1 MDRSDS
7 SFEFGEPFED
17 PDDLFEDLEGYRG
30 EEEPNSCGSVGGI
43 PEGMIGD
50 ESTLR
55 GWIPPDDRLWIH
67 PSEIGRELRVDA
79 VVEAR
84 RRARRSDRRG
94 IIAAGIVGTA
104 ALTAAVAAV
113 ALAASSPSQLV
124 TSSPLTSSTTHL
136 TSSDTSSLSQTIH
149 EVSAAQACLAMMS
162 QTSCAAI
169 ERVQP
174 SILRIVVGESPH
186 TSAGTAVVVSTSAET
201 VAITAASLVG
211 AAKTVRA
218 SDPTGK
224 VHTLE
229 VIGVDEETG
238 IAAIGVPWKMPAAET
253 AQESVFPGQYFP
265 VLASDGR
272 STDFLH
278 AEMGEVYASSASTSK
293 LMDSFGV
300 ELSIAAPGG
309 VLLDSTGAVIGLLSI
324 TGRSDTDITG
334 EFVPS
339 WLAVGVA
346 KRLLAE
352 HRVVHGWLDVQCANA
367 KGKTGA
373 VLVSVPA
380 TGPGAHA
387 GLKAGD
393 LVVGITTAGRTEPIR
408 SMDDLRGRLYLEPPG
423 AKVDLEVMRGNQELV
438 LTPVLEA
445 ALS

>member
-17 PDDLFEDLEGYRG
+17 PDNLFEDLEGYRG
-30 EEEPNSCGSVGGI
+30 EEEPNFCGSVGGI

-55 GWIPPDDRLWIH
+55 GWIAPDDRLWVH
-67 PSEIGRELRVDA
+67 PSEMGRESRTDALVD
-79 VVEAR
+79 AR

-124 TSSPLTSSTTHL
+124 TNSPLTSSTTHL
-136 TSSDTSSLSQTIH
+136 TSSDTSSLSQNIH
-149 EVSAAQACLAMMS
+149 EVSAAAKACLQMMS
-162 QTSCAAI
+162 ESSCAAI

-186 TSAGTAVVVSTSAET
+186 ASAGTAVVVSTSAET

-211 AAKTVRA
+211 RAKTVTA
-218 SDPTGK
+218 SDPSGK

-229 VIGVDEETG
+229 VIGVDQATG
-238 IAAIGVPWKMPAAET
+238 IAAIGIPWKMPAAQT
-253 AQESVFPGQYFP
+253 AQESVFPGQFFP
-265 VLASDGR
+265 VIASDGR
-272 STDFLH
+272 STDMLRQ
-278 AEMGEVYASSASTSK
+278 EVGEVYTSSAATSK

-300 ELSIAAPGG
+300 ELPVAAPGG
-309 VLLDSTGAVIGLLSI
+309 VLLDSTGAVIGLLSL
-324 TGRSDTDITG
+324 TGRVDTDVTG

-346 KRLLAE
+346 KRLLAQ
-352 HRVVHGWLDVQCANA
+352 HRIVHGWLDVQGAN
-367 KGKTGA
+367 GENGA
-373 VLVSVPA
+373 VLLAVPRN
-380 TGPGAHA
+380 GPGALA

-393 LVVGITTAGRTEPIR
+393 LVVGISTSGGTEPIR

-423 AKVDLEVMRGNQELV
+423 AKVDLEVMRGDQELV
-438 LTPVLEA
+438 LTPVLA
-445 ALS
+445 AAIS